1 MVNCRPLLVAATAS
15 LLVALPARSTGLVA
29 DLSHHLVA
37 ITTAFA
43 GSDVLL
49 FGTVGEI
56 GRDVVVTVRGPAVDT
71 SVRRKTEIGFIWL
84 NTQEVVYAAAPEFY
98 AVASSAPLAAIAD
111 PAELARNQ
119 IGTEHLRLEPISIEG
134 VGDSREPLFREALIR
149 RKEQAGLYASQVG
162 RVLFI
167 GGDLFRTTL
176 QFPANVPPG
185 NYEVRVFE
193 LQGGY
198 IVAAQASSLI
208 VSKVGLEA
216 DLYDIA
222 HRLPLLYGVAAVVLA
237 VFAGWTAAV
246 IFKRN

>member
-1 MVNCRPLLVAATAS
+1 MRSCRPLPLAAMS
-15 LLVALPARSTGLVA
+15 CLLLAFPARSTGLVA

-49 FGTVGEI
+49 FGTVGAP
-56 GRDVVVTVRGPAVDT
+56 GRDVVVTVRGPLADT

-84 NTQEVVYAAAPEFY
+84 NTQEVVYTQAPEFY
-98 AVASSAPLAAIAD
+98 AVASSAPLSAIAD

-119 IGTEHLRLEPISIEG
+119 IGTEHLALKAISIEG
-134 VGDSREPLFREALIR
+134 VGDRHEPVFRAALIR
-149 RKEQAGLYASQVG
+149 RKEQAGLYAGQVG

-193 LQGGY
+193 LEEGFV
-198 IVAAQASSLI
+198 VAAQASSLI

-222 HRLPLLYGVAAVVLA
+222 HRLPLLYAAAAIVLA
-237 VFAGWTAAV
+237 VFAGWSAAV